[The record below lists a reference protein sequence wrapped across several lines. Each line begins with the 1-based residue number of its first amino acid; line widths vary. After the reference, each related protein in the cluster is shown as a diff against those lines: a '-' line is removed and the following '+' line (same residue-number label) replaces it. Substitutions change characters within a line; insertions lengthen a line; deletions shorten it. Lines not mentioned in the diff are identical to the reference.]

1 MKRTVLTVL
10 IGITTD
16 DNVIF
21 AEIEKRENSEFSV
34 CFEESHIFTNL
45 SDDEKFE
52 YIKNWLNEM
61 DKDFL
66 YDLCNNNN
74 CAPNDLAEEMH
85 NSSCY
90 DFYDEFMDCSLYPE
104 EISTDNNDYHFEAG
118 GGGQLDIKKYDFAIY
133 TNEKMVNDIYNA
145 WKQYHLENI
154 PENVF
159 NNIVQQI
166 DEFYKNNTDE
176 EFIKDYIINNIEGEE
191 V

>member
-1 MKRTVLTVL
+1 MKRTVL

-21 AEIEKRENSEFSV
+21 AEIKKREKSEFSV
-34 CFEESHIFTNL
+34 CFDESHIFTNL
-45 SDDEKFE
+45 SDEEEVDYIENYLDDMEKD
-52 YIKNWLNEM
+52 Y
-61 DKDFL
+61 L
-66 YDLCNNNN
+66 YDLCENYN
-74 CAPNDLAEEMH
+74 CSPRELPEELA
-85 NSSCY
+85 NSVY
-90 DFYDEFMDCSLYPE
+90 DFYDEFMDCSLYPK

-118 GGGQLDIKKYDFAIY
+118 GCGQLDIKKYDFAIY
-133 TNEKMVNDIYNA
+133 TNEKMVNDIYDA

-176 EFIKDYIINNIEGEE
+176 GFIKDYIINSIESDEE
-191 V
+191 